1 MDFRPIDTTNTI
13 TTRNLIRVNAVLN
26 LTLVLVYLSV
36 EPYITAPHMSWLH
49 QMHVLIQPLVLFV
62 SISDSTIIT
71 LGSTVAAII
80 ASVFDA
86 VVVWLNYVAI
96 SRCFA
101 DPTPSCVEILWEK
114 LFFFTLGCVILLSD
128 VLMVLRLFTLQ
139 KAMSKKDTHEKASK
153 DEYDSLAIK
162 PAPILRT
169 MLVHNAKMRVIHL
182 FLLPSGILYVFLMIG
197 RAFSSPIYWV
207 TLCHVVLDLYGVGV
221 SKVHDRV
228 SLIILLSLTG
238 ICAGGNILGLVLR
251 MSTPNVSLSDDLS
264 YLISVLFI
272 FADLLI
278 LYFSISNLSLLGKY
292 DKIKSS

>member
-1 MDFRPIDTTNTI
+1 MDFRPISTTNTI
-13 TTRNLIRVNAVLN
+13 TTCNLIRVNAVLN

-162 PAPILRT
+162 P
-169 MLVHNAKMRVIHL
+169 
-182 FLLPSGILYVFLMIG
+182 LLYYEPCWSIM
-197 RAFSSPIYWV
+197 P
-207 TLCHVVLDLYGVGV
+207 
-221 SKVHDRV
+221 K
-228 SLIILLSLTG
+228 
-238 ICAGGNILGLVLR
+238 CA
-251 MSTPNVSLSDDLS
+251 
-264 YLISVLFI
+264 LFI
-272 FADLLI
+272 FFCYFRYIVSVSDDRSPFFPYLL
-278 LYFSISNLSLLGKY
+278 
-292 DKIKSS
+292 

>member
-1 MDFRPIDTTNTI
+1 
-13 TTRNLIRVNAVLN
+13 
-26 LTLVLVYLSV
+26 
-36 EPYITAPHMSWLH
+36 
-49 QMHVLIQPLVLFV
+49 
-62 SISDSTIIT
+62 
-71 LGSTVAAII
+71 
-80 ASVFDA
+80 
-86 VVVWLNYVAI
+86 
-96 SRCFA
+96 
-101 DPTPSCVEILWEK
+101 
-114 LFFFTLGCVILLSD
+114 
-128 VLMVLRLFTLQ
+128 MVLRLFTLQ

-197 RAFSSPIYWV
+197 RAFSSPIYWI
-207 TLCHVVLDLYGVGV
+207 TLGHVVLDLYGVGV

-251 MSTPNVSLSDDLS
+251 MSTPNVTLSDDLS

-292 DKIKSS
+292 DKLKSS